1 VVVPQGTHLAA
12 EETGNSGVDHLGVG
26 MGDLLVEG
34 RGGRLGEEVRRAHR
48 GRGLACPGRWVL
60 GDVLVCGRSGME
72 KREGETNEESFL
84 VVGQA
89 FLGRVV
95 VGRLL
100 QIIGKRVDRKEG
112 EGEQTARKAKRWRHH
127 RLDTGILTQH
137 WVGR

>member
-1 VVVPQGTHLAA
+1 
-12 EETGNSGVDHLGVG
+12 

-60 GDVLVCGRSGME
+60 GAVLVCGRSGME

-100 QIIGKRVDRKEG
+100 QFISKRVDRKDG
-112 EGEQTARKAKRWRHH
+112 
-127 RLDTGILTQH
+127 
-137 WVGR
+137 